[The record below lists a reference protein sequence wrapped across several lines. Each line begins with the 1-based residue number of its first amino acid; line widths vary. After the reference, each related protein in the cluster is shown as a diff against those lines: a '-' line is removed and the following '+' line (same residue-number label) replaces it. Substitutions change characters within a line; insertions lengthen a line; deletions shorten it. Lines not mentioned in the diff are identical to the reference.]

1 LIYRPP
7 SKVLLEG
14 TEVEEKKERERK
26 GRLGA
31 EASGV
36 KVRQRGERPS
46 DGDKGTFLGGLLKK
60 YL

>member
-36 KVRQRGERPS
+36 KVRQRRDPVMVTRAPS
-46 DGDKGTFLGGLLKK
+46 
-60 YL
+60 